1 MEEELEDPEVP
12 LGDAPATGD
21 TNNVVPFMAMMI
33 FALCGL
39 AAARRKFN

>member
-21 TNNVVPFMAMMI
+21 SANAVPFMA
-33 FALCGL
+33 LL
-39 AAARRKFN
+39 AAAIGGLAITRRKFN